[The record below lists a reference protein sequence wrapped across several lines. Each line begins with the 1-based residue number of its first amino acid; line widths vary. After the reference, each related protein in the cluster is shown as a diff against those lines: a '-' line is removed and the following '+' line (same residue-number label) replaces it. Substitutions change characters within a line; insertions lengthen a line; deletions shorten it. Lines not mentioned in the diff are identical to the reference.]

1 MPRPE
6 HIVYKDKVTGY
17 PSYKDSFSE
26 EELMKAFQI
35 MDVNKDDLI
44 TTDDLCFILEYIR
57 E

>member
-1 MPRPE
+1 M
-6 HIVYKDKVTGY
+6 YKDKVTGY
-17 PSYKDSFSE
+17 PSYKEAFSE